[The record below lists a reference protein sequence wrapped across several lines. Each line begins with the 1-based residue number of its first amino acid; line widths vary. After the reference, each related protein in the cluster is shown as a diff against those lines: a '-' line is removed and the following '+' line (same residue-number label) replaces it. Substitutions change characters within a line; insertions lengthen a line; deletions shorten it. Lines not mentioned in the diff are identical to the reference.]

1 MRNKASKP
9 IRALLIEDE
18 AHAQSYL
25 LSILEEFCPEVR
37 VLGCADSPETGK
49 ELIEQLNPDLL
60 FLDIQMN
67 SGTGFDLLKSLNKI
81 SFDIIFT
88 TAYNDYSMQAIKV
101 SALDYLLKPIDPD
114 ELIEAVAKHRRRK
127 QSVSLEGVSALLN
140 NLQSTSEKKIAV
152 PDAQGITYLN
162 LSEIIRF
169 QGDGNYCRIFLDNGK
184 ELLSTKRIKEYE
196 NTIQNSTFFRVHQS
210 HLIDL
215 KKVKRYVHGKTGT
228 AIMTDGAE
236 IEVSRRRKTELL
248 ERLEEL

>member
-1 MRNKASKP
+1 MNTKSTHSIDA
-9 IRALLIEDE
+9 IVVEDE
-18 AHAQSYL
+18 ERAQSYL
-25 LSILEEFCPEVR
+25 LGILEEFCPQIK

-49 ELIEQLNPDLL
+49 ELIDELKPDLI

-67 SGTGFDLLKSLNKI
+67 GGTGFDLLKSLERVE
-81 SFDIIFT
+81 FDIIFT
-88 TAYNDYSMQAIKV
+88 TAYNDYSMEAIKV

-114 ELIEAVAKHRRRK
+114 ELVAAVAKHRKKR
-127 QSVSLEGVSALLN
+127 QPINLEGVSALLN
-140 NLQSTSEKKIAV
+140 NLQSNSAKKIAV

-169 QGDGNYCRIFLDNGK
+169 QGDGNYCKIFLDNGK

-196 NTIQNSTFFRVHQS
+196 SVILSSTFFRVHQS

-228 AIMTDGAE
+228 AIMSDGAE

-248 ERLEEL
+248 ERLEQL